1 MFSRSRD
8 TVQLFGA
15 KRCFTLVR
23 KSEVIFV
30 ELMGPTYTRP
40 ERFPRGVAE
49 HPRHDS
55 CAEGAP
61 GGRAKGGFC
70 TGYCMSILDI
80 WVSCDL

>member
-1 MFSRSRD
+1 M
-8 TVQLFGA
+8 
-15 KRCFTLVR
+15 R
-23 KSEVIFV
+23 KSEVSFV
-30 ELMGPTYTRP
+30 ELMGPNNTRL
-40 ERFPRGVAE
+40 ERFARGVVE
-49 HPRHDS
+49 HPQYDS